1 MAIQTE
7 QLVTRPFSEIIE
19 RGNEAIAQ
27 AEDVA
32 DEDEDVSWRMLKAGQ
47 ALVKEGER
55 AMKRLAPMVKDQ
67 TPEFGDALK
76 DLMTRD
82 GEVKEKQRAL
92 DGMLYDF
99 EDYIEVDSFDE
110 AKFKELQ
117 AAAKSLALTIM
128 EAQSRGLA
136 STAYESTGCSVTAS

>member
-27 AEDVA
+27 AEDVS

-55 AMKRLAPMVKDQ
+55 AMKRLVPMVKDQ

-82 GEVKEKQRAL
+82 GW
-92 DGMLYDF
+92 
-99 EDYIEVDSFDE
+99 
-110 AKFKELQ
+110 
-117 AAAKSLALTIM
+117 
-128 EAQSRGLA
+128 
-136 STAYESTGCSVTAS
+136 